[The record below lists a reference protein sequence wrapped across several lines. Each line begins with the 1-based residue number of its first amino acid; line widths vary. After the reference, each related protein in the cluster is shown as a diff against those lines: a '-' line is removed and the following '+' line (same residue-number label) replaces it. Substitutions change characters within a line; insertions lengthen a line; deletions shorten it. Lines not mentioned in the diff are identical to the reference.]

1 MKKIADIPTMPP
13 LEAFDK
19 VKKGKALKLWIPSKP
34 TKHSVLLAQVK
45 AGNYLYKLKNE
56 IKEIV

>member
-13 LEAFDK
+13 LEAVDK
-19 VKKGKALKLWIPSKP
+19 VKEGKGLKLWIPSKL

-56 IKEIV
+56 IKEMV